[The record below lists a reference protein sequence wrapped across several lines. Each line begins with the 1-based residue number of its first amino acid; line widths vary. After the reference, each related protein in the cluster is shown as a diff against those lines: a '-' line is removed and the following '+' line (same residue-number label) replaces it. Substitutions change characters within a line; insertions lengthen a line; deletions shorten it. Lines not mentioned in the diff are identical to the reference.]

1 MLTIAFA
8 AALASPAVAQSQ
20 WREGPLPPDVQDIKA
35 AGLMPYGKP
44 ILPGQLVHGRLSRL
58 PPGRRIGYRNMARDG
73 RGVATLVED
82 RMPAGTG
89 RLAFGRSWRLLG
101 CATLR

>member
-1 MLTIAFA
+1 MLTIAFT

-20 WREGPLPPDVQDIKA
+20 WREIPLPPDVQDIKA
-35 AGLMPYGKP
+35 AGLMPYGEP
-44 ILPGQLVHGRLSRL
+44 ILPGNWCTTLNRYPEGRMQYPQMVR
-58 PPGRRIGYRNMARDG
+58 PG